1 MTEQVYIAIQMAKR
15 RSQNPCM
22 YVHVDRSQFPTNHNK
37 PSNDMRLY
45 NFPPTSQS
53 AVGCQNPQL
62 QIPHCFSAEKSPVTF
77 RDNAFDIQQRS
88 RTYIYIIF
96 PPRGSNAKSAVC
108 LLKGPETTPSSLSIK
123 MQRLCFR

>member
-1 MTEQVYIAIQMAKR
+1 MTEQLYIAIQMAKR
-15 RSQNPCM
+15 RSQKSCM
-22 YVHVDRSQFPTNHNK
+22 YVDRSQFSANHNK

-88 RTYIYIIF
+88 Q
-96 PPRGSNAKSAVC
+96 P
-108 LLKGPETTPSSLSIK
+108 
-123 MQRLCFR
+123 

>member
-1 MTEQVYIAIQMAKR
+1 
-15 RSQNPCM
+15 
-22 YVHVDRSQFPTNHNK
+22 
-37 PSNDMRLY
+37 MRLY

-88 RTYIYIIF
+88 RTYIYII
-96 PPRGSNAKSAVC
+96 PPPPERIKCEVC
-108 LLKGPETTPSSLSIK
+108 SLPSK
-123 MQRLCFR
+123 RP